1 ARHISSVLDF
11 PNNKEVILKYL
22 PPETSTRALP
32 LKFNHWAVMST
43 TTDPKTIPS
52 SGSEQTCYVGF
63 ANLPNQVHRKS
74 VKKGF
79 EFTLMV
85 VGDSGLGKSTLINS
99 LFLSDLYPDKKV
111 PDAKGNPVVSEQYGK
126 PGPRNGDDHRL
137 LVSECPFQSNYY
149 FLFIRNS
156 FFRTISCP

>member
-111 PDAKGNPVVSEQYGK
+111 PDAKDEHVVVLG
-126 PGPRNGDDHRL
+126 PGP
-137 LVSECPFQSNYY
+137 S
-149 FLFIRNS
+149 
-156 FFRTISCP
+156 SCVL

>member
-11 PNNKEVILKYL
+11 PNNKYSYSLHPITISNICHLPDNKDIRDSQQRSNFKL

-111 PDAKGNPVVSEQYGK
+111 PDAKDEHVVVLG
-126 PGPRNGDDHRL
+126 PGP
-137 LVSECPFQSNYY
+137 S
-149 FLFIRNS
+149 
-156 FFRTISCP
+156 SCVL